1 MDGLIMSE
9 DSTPQSNSL
18 KIDTSLM
25 FDPVKVGAMAA
36 ELEQVGFD
44 GAYTFEGQ
52 NDPFISLA
60 AAAMSTRRMELMTS
74 IAVAFARN
82 PMSLAYQAN
91 DLQLLS
97 GGRFILGLGTQVKA
111 HIERRFNMPW
121 SKPASRMREM
131 VCAIKAIWESWET
144 GDRLKFEGEFYQHTL
159 MSPTFSPGA
168 NPHGAPRIYIA
179 GVGPLMTQVAAEVGE
194 GLFVHPFHTPQSLT
208 RVTLPAVQAGLE
220 IAGKQRRDF
229 DIAAQV
235 ITATGLN
242 EEQMAAAEFSC
253 RSQIAF
259 YASTRAYL
267 PVLAA
272 HGWEAMQPEANR
284 LSKEG
289 KWAEMAALVDDEI
302 LHTFALVGEP
312 AQVAKQ
318 LVERFA
324 GQVERVSPVIYAAET
339 AVLSVLLEEIRALQG
354 QTPA

>member
-1 MDGLIMSE
+1 M
-9 DSTPQSNSL
+9 

-25 FDPVKVGAMAA
+25 FDPVKVGSMAA
-36 ELEQVGFD
+36 ELEAVGFD

-60 AAAMSTRRMELMTS
+60 AAAMKTERMELMTS

-121 SKPASRMREM
+121 SKPAARMREM
-131 VCAIKAIWESWET
+131 VRAVKTIWDCWQSGEK
-144 GDRLKFEGEFYQHTL
+144 LKFEGEFYQHTL

-168 NPHGAPRIYIA
+168 NPHGAPKIYIA
-179 GVGPLMTQVAAEVGE
+179 GVGPMMTQVAAEVGE
-194 GLFVHPFHTPQSLT
+194 GLFVHPFHTPHSLAQL
-208 RVTLPAVQAGLE
+208 TLPAVQAGLDA
-220 IAGKQRRDF
+220 AGKQRSDF

-235 ITATGLN
+235 ITATGLD
-242 EEQMAAAEFSC
+242 EEQMATAEFSC

-259 YASTRAYL
+259 YASTPAYL

-272 HGWEAMQPEANR
+272 HGWEALQPEANR
-284 LSKEG
+284 LSREG

-302 LHTFALVGEP
+302 LHTFAIVGEP
-312 AQVAKQ
+312 GQVARQ
-318 LVERFA
+318 LVERFD
-324 GQVERVSPVIYAAET
+324 GRVERVSPVIYAADT
-339 AVLSVLLEEIRALQG
+339 ALLSTLLGEIRTRQG
-354 QTPA
+354 